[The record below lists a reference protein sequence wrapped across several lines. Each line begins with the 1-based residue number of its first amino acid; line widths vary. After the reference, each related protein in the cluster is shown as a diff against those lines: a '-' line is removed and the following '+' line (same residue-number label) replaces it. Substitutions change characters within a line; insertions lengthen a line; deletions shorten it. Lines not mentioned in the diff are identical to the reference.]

1 MRRRIAAILAAGLLG
16 VSVGAPA
23 AAQEEETDEGPALLV
38 ILDASG
44 SMQAQLGRSTRI
56 AAAKDALRQLIAA
69 LPDQSR
75 VGLRLYGHRVP
86 NTDKQRGCRDTQLVV
101 PVKNLDRTALRKAI
115 GGVRP
120 RGFTPI
126 GAALRAGVNDLPA
139 EGSRNIILISDGID
153 TCAPPRPAAFA
164 RRAKQQDVRIDVVGF
179 RVGGDA
185 RRQLRDIASA
195 GGGRY
200 VDARSAVQ
208 LADRLRRLSF
218 RPFRDF
224 EASGEPVRG
233 GTTAAAATELDE
245 GTFVDSLERGTDRW
259 YFVRLEENQTANV
272 SATLGGFRNGPG
284 TAFGLFSVRFY
295 GTDLISPLD
304 ARGIASFDGLS
315 ASSTGAISPE
325 IGSDG
330 ARLGFER
337 AGHYFVRVSLSDAPW
352 LPGDYP
358 LEMTIAVEGRPEP
371 PPPPPEP
378 SSSWIFLVVLAGG
391 AGAAGG
397 FYVARSVRRV
407 VAA

>member
-1 MRRRIAAILAAGLLG
+1 MRRHIAATLAAGLLG
-16 VSVGAPA
+16 VFVAAPVM
-23 AAQEEETDEGPALLV
+23 AQEMGDEEAPALLV

-44 SMQAQLGRSTRI
+44 SMQAQLGRTTRI

-75 VGLRLYGHRVP
+75 VGLRIYGHRVP
-86 NTDKQRGCRDTQLVV
+86 NTNKKKGCKDTQLVV
-101 PVKNLDRTALRKAI
+101 PVKRLDRTALRKAI

-126 GAALRAGVNDLPA
+126 GASLRAAVKDLPA
-139 EGSRNIILISDGID
+139 EGSRNIVLISDGID
-153 TCAPPRPAAFA
+153 TCAPPRPASYA
-164 RRAKQQDVRIDVVGF
+164 REAKREGVRIDVVGF
-179 RVGGDA
+179 RVGKDA
-185 RRQLRDIASA
+185 RRQLKDIASA
-195 GGGRY
+195 GGGKY

-224 EASGEPVRG
+224 EPSGESVQG
-233 GTTAAAATELDE
+233 AATAEAATELDE

-259 YFVRLEENQTANV
+259 YFVSLEENQTVNV

-284 TAFGLFSVRFY
+284 TAFGLFSVRLY

-315 ASSTGAISPE
+315 AASTGATSPE
-325 IGSDG
+325 IGADG
-330 ARLGFER
+330 SPAGFQRE
-337 AGHYFVRVSLSDAPW
+337 GHYFVRVSLSDAPY
-352 LPGDYP
+352 LPSAYP
-358 LEMTIAVEGRPEP
+358 VELTIEIEGQPEP

-378 SSSWIFLVVLAGG
+378 SKAWIFLAVLVGIAGG
-391 AGAAGG
+391 MGG

-407 VAA
+407 VAV